1 MEINTK
7 FLKPQGWKLTS
18 LVSHKYQS
26 KGKKKRMWLS
36 FEIKLEFDLRIKKNL
51 GIKPSRYKL
60 GCEKV
65 ISSF

>member
-1 MEINTK
+1 MEINYQIFETTRVEI
-7 FLKPQGWKLTS
+7 TS